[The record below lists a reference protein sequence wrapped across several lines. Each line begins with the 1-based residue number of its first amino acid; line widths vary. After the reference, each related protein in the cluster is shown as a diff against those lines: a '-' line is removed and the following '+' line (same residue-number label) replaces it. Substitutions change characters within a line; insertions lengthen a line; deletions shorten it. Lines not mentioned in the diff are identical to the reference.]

1 VTRQDAVKIGQQT
14 FAALLIV
21 GIATA
26 VGRLLDIDLTAAA
39 LLLLVAALLSTLL
52 GRVGAIVGI
61 VGAFLALNYFF
72 TAPRESLDVQKGDDL
87 LALVA
92 FAVASGVLS
101 WTVSRLNEAR
111 RTAEQRERET
121 QIRLDLTTRLMAGEN
136 LETVV
141 AGAAD
146 ALVALFGLVV
156 CTLRAPGLVT
166 TATAPG
172 AAGQVTVVRIAPLE
186 VEATASRERPLSAAD
201 RALLEALVAGLA
213 TAVDRLR
220 LEAEA
225 NESRLAAQ
233 VGRTRSG
240 FLSAVTHNLRTPLA
254 SIKAASSTLRAPDLE
269 LDADDRAELLDTIYD
284 ETDRLER
291 LVTNILELSRIRAG
305 ALDVHRQPVD
315 LRDLAQAAIR
325 RLRPL
330 ARAHRIR
337 LDVPLELGDVEV
349 DIEMIE
355 QVFGNLLENALRFA
369 PPGSEILVSARAVP
383 DPPGV
388 QVCVADHGPGVPEEE
403 RERIFEEFA
412 RLDAR
417 PDSTGTGLGLAIV
430 HALVTAHGGRVWCEE
445 TPGGG
450 ATFVFVVPS
459 WTTQER
465 S

>member
-1 VTRQDAVKIGQQT
+1 VTRQDAVKNGLQ
-14 FAALLIV
+14 AVLALLIV

-26 VGRLLDIDLTAAA
+26 VGRLVDIDLTAAA
-39 LLLLVAALLSTLL
+39 LLLLVAALLATLL
-52 GRVGAIVGI
+52 GRVGAVVGT

-87 LALVA
+87 VALVA
-92 FAVASGVLS
+92 FAAASGVLS

-121 QIRLDLTTRLMAGEN
+121 QIRLDLTTRLMAGED

-146 ALVALFGLVV
+146 ALVALFGLVA
-156 CTLRAPGLVT
+156 CTLRTPGVVT

-172 AAGQVTVVRIAPLE
+172 VAGRVTVVRITPLE
-186 VEATASRERPLSAAD
+186 VEATASREQPLSAAD

-225 NESRLAAQ
+225 RESRIAAQ

-269 LDADDRAELLDTIYD
+269 LDAADRTELLDTIYD

-305 ALDVHRQPVD
+305 ALEVHRQPVD

-330 ARAHRIR
+330 ARAHRVR
-337 LDVPLELGDVEV
+337 LDMPLELGDVEV

-369 PPGSEILVSARAVP
+369 PPGSEILVSARSVP

-388 QVCVADHGPGVPEEE
+388 RVCVADHGPGVPDTE
-403 RERIFEEFA
+403 RERIFDEFA
-412 RLDAR
+412 RVDAR

-430 HALVTAHGGRVWCEE
+430 HALVTAHDGRVWCEE

-450 ATFVFVVPS
+450 ATFVFVIPS
-459 WTTQER
+459 SCTQER

>member
-1 VTRQDAVKIGQQT
+1 MTRQDAVKIGRQT
-14 FAALLIV
+14 FVALLIV

-26 VGRLLDIDLTAAA
+26 AGRLLDIDLTAAA

-52 GRVGAIVGI
+52 GRVGAIVGT

-72 TAPRESLDVQKGDDL
+72 TAPRDSLDVQKGDDL
-87 LALVA
+87 VALVA
-92 FAVASGVLS
+92 FAVASGMLS

-146 ALVALFGLVV
+146 ALLALFGLVA

-166 TATAPG
+166 TATA
-172 AAGQVTVVRIAPLE
+172 AGVAGEMTMVRIVPLE
-186 VEATASRERPLSAAD
+186 VEATASHDRPLRAAD

-233 VGRTRSG
+233 VGRTRSA

-269 LDADDRAELLDTIYD
+269 LGADDRAELLDTIYD

-369 PPGSEILVSARAVP
+369 PPGSEILVSARPVV
-383 DPPGV
+383 DPGV
-388 QVCVADHGPGVPEEE
+388 QVCVADHGPGVAEDE
-403 RERIFEEFA
+403 RERIFEEFTRWTRA
-412 RLDAR
+412 PTR
-417 PDSTGTGLGLAIV
+417 PA
-430 HALVTAHGGRVWCEE
+430 
-445 TPGGG
+445 PG
-450 ATFVFVVPS
+450 S
-459 WTTQER
+459 DWR
-465 S
+465 SCTRS

>member
-1 VTRQDAVKIGQQT
+1 VTRQDAVKIGRQT
-14 FAALLIV
+14 LLALLIV

-26 VGRLLDIDLTAAA
+26 LGRLLDIDLTAAA

-52 GRVGAIVGI
+52 GRIGAVVGTVG
-61 VGAFLALNYFF
+61 GFLALNYFF

-87 LALVA
+87 VALVA
-92 FAVASGVLS
+92 FAAASGVLS

-146 ALVALFGLVV
+146 ALVALFGLVA
-156 CTLRAPGLVT
+156 CTLRAPGIVT

-172 AAGQVTVVRIAPLE
+172 VAGEVTMVRIGPLE
-186 VEATASRERPLSAAD
+186 VEATAPREHALSAAD

-254 SIKAASSTLRAPDLE
+254 SIKAASSTLRAPDLQ
-269 LDADDRAELLDTIYD
+269 LDAADRAELLDTIYD

-305 ALDVHRQPVD
+305 ALDVQRQAVD

-369 PPGSEILVSARAVP
+369 PPGSEILVSARPVV

-388 QVCVADHGPGVPEEE
+388 QVCVADHGPGVPAAE
-403 RERIFEEFA
+403 RERIFEEFT
-412 RLDAR
+412 RIDAR

>member
-1 VTRQDAVKIGQQT
+1 VTRQDAVKNGRQ
-14 FAALLIV
+14 AVLALLIV

-26 VGRLLDIDLTAAA
+26 LGRLVDVDLTAAA
-39 LLLLVAALLSTLL
+39 LLLLVAALLATLL
-52 GRVGAIVGI
+52 GRVGAVVGT

-87 LALVA
+87 VALVA
-92 FAVASGVLS
+92 FAAASGVLS

-121 QIRLDLTTRLMAGEN
+121 QIRLDLTTRLMAGED
-136 LETVV
+136 LESVV

-146 ALVALFGLVV
+146 ALVTLFRLVA
-156 CTLRAPGLVT
+156 CTLRAPGIVT
-166 TATAPG
+166 TASASG
-172 AAGQVTVVRIAPLE
+172 VAGRVTVVRIAPLE
-186 VEATASRERPLSAAD
+186 VEATASREQPLSAAD

-225 NESRLAAQ
+225 RESRIAAQ

-269 LDADDRAELLDTIYD
+269 LDVADRTELLDTIYD

-305 ALDVHRQPVD
+305 ALEVHRQPVD

-330 ARAHRIR
+330 ARAHRVR
-337 LDVPLELGDVEV
+337 LDMPQELGDVEV

-369 PPGSEILVSARAVP
+369 PPGSEILVSARPIP

-388 QVCVADHGPGVPEEE
+388 RVCVADHGPGVPDTE
-403 RERIFEEFA
+403 RERIFDEFA
-412 RLDAR
+412 RVDAR

-450 ATFVFVVPS
+450 ATFVFVIPS
-459 WTTQER
+459 WSTQER